1 MRLPS
6 KPRPLPPQA
15 ANGPATRGTRAT
27 NAWILLAFA
36 IVAEVAGTTAM
47 KLSRGFEVWQWTVA
61 LTVCYVVSFYLLALA
76 LKRIEIGVAYAI
88 WAGAGTALV
97 ALIGIAVFN
106 EAMTTVRV
114 VSLTAIIA
122 GVVGLNLSGGHA

>member
-1 MRLPS
+1 M
-6 KPRPLPPQA
+6 
-15 ANGPATRGTRAT
+15 

-61 LTVCYVVSFYLLALA
+61 LTVCYVVSFYLLALV
-76 LKRIEIGVAYAI
+76 LKRIEVGVAYAI

-97 ALIGIAVFN
+97 ALIGIAVFH
-106 EAMTTVRV
+106 ESMTVVKV
-114 VSLTAIIA
+114 VSLVAIIA
-122 GVVGLNLSGGHA
+122 GVVGLNLSGSHA

>member
-1 MRLPS
+1 M
-6 KPRPLPPQA
+6 
-15 ANGPATRGTRAT
+15 

-47 KLSRGFEVWQWTVA
+47 KLSRGFEVWQSTVA
-61 LTVCYVVSFYLLALA
+61 LTVCYAVSFYLLALA

-106 EAMTTVRV
+106 EAMTTVKV
-114 VSLTAIIA
+114 VSLAAIVA